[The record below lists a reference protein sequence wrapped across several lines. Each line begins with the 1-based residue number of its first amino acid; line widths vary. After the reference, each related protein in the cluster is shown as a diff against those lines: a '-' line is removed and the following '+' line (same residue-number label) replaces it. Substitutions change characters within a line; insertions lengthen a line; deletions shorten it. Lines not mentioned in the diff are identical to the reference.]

1 MRHLFLGT
9 TLLAGLF
16 ISTPY
21 AFPQDRD
28 EEYHRDRRDENYW
41 QNRLF
46 ERVHA
51 DLDHLQAI
59 QPVFSGEQFR
69 LAKAKQDLNE
79 LQSAAAAGR
88 FDDRNLDEVM
98 SALERVQGESRL
110 SDRDRVMIADDLNRL
125 REYREHHDRYYR
137 R

>member
-1 MRHLFLGT
+1 L
-9 TLLAGLF
+9 TLIAP
-16 ISTPY
+16 S

-28 EEYHRDRRDENYW
+28 EEYHREHRDQAYW

-46 ERVHA
+46 DRVRA
-51 DLDHLQAI
+51 DIDHLQSI
-59 QPVFSGEQFR
+59 QPVFTGEQFR

-79 LQSAAAAGR
+79 LQSNAAAGR

-98 SALERVQGESRL
+98 SALQRVSGESRL
-110 SDRDRVMIADDLNRL
+110 NDRDRNMVQDDINRL
-125 REYREHHDRYYR
+125 REYREHHENYYR